1 MLEQNTEVDKK
12 VKILVVRF
20 SSIGDIVLTTP
31 VIRTLAQQL
40 NAEIHYLTKPGFKTL
55 LTGNPY
61 INKIWT
67 LDDDFNKLTNEL
79 KSEHFN
85 YIIDLHKN
93 IRSLKLCFKL
103 GVKRYTY
110 DKTTWEKF
118 LIVNFKIDIL
128 PKLHVVDRYMNAVK
142 KLGVTNDGKGLDFF
156 IDPNTDISLIKP
168 IEIYTAA
175 VIGATHF
182 TKRLPVQKWVEL
194 INNYPLTLFAL
205 LGGPSEKDAAESIIN
220 QCGKNVVNLVGL
232 TSLQQSALLMSE
244 AENIITNDTGMLH
257 IAAALKKPII
267 SIWGGTLKEYGFW
280 PYYPYGMYLN
290 TNLEVKDLGCRP
302 CSKFGRN
309 DCPKGHFKCM
319 NDLDVNKIV
328 L

>member
-1 MLEQNTEVDKK
+1 MSEQNTEINKK
-12 VKILVVRF
+12 LKVLVVRF

-31 VIRTLAQQL
+31 VIRTLSLQL
-40 NAEIHYLTKPGFKTL
+40 NADVHYLTKPGFKTL
-55 LTGNPY
+55 LSENPY
-61 INKIWT
+61 LKKIWT
-67 LDDDFNKLTNEL
+67 LDDDFNNLSNQL
-79 KSEHFN
+79 KAENFN
-85 YIIDLHKN
+85 YVIDLHKN
-93 IRSLKLCFKL
+93 IRSLKLCFNL

-156 IDPNTDISLIKP
+156 IDPNADISLIKP
-168 IEIYTAA
+168 TKIYTAA

-182 TKRLPVQKWVEL
+182 TKRLPIEKWVEL

-205 LGGPSEKDAAESIIN
+205 LGGPDEKKAAKIITA
-220 QCGKNVVNLVGL
+220 QCGKNVINLVGF

-244 AENIITNDTGMLH
+244 AENIISNDTGMLH

-267 SIWGGTLKEYGFW
+267 SLWGGTLKEYGFW
-280 PYYPYGMYLN
+280 PYYPDGIDRN
-290 TNLEVKDLGCRP
+290 TNLEVKNLGCRP

-319 NDLDVNKIV
+319 NDLDVNI
-328 L
+328 LDL